1 MQQCVAMETFPFSQR
16 NSIYIRMHWGK
27 NCKRK
32 TTRDT
37 HHFEAFHIW
46 HIVHTVSKLIKIV
59 SFIKYY
65 KRYISVNWMNLDS
78 KSPHNRPYFGI
89 FNALLSTQI
98 VNVARF
104 ARNIEW
110 DFLCDF
116 QTLWLQSGQRWKAFF
131 NSSSKVFWCFVLTKH
146 SLTSNSNSLKLVIFW
161 PNRRPK

>member
-1 MQQCVAMETFPFSQR
+1 METFPFSQR

-46 HIVHTVSKLIKIV
+46 HIVHTVSKLIKNV

-78 KSPHNRPYFGI
+78 KSTQTQ
-89 FNALLSTQI
+89 LKTQI

-116 QTLWLQSGQRWKAFF
+116 QTLCYSGQRWKAFF

-161 PNRRPK
+161 PNRRPKSKKNSKIE

>member
-1 MQQCVAMETFPFSQR
+1 MISDLFYFWTKNWVLQQCVAMETFPFSQR

-78 KSPHNRPYFGI
+78 KSTQTQ
-89 FNALLSTQI
+89 LKTQI

-110 DFLCDF
+110 DFLCNL
-116 QTLWLQSGQRWKAFF
+116 QTPWWREFIVTL
-131 NSSSKVFWCFVLTKH
+131 
-146 SLTSNSNSLKLVIFW
+146 
-161 PNRRPK
+161 